1 MAIKYTKHAER
12 RLMGRGIPKAWIEAS
27 IASPDRQV
35 PDPKDPRLT
44 RAYKRLLDAGGRV
57 LRVVYMKTGSDTLII
72 TAFLDRDAE

>member
-1 MAIKYTKHAER
+1 MQNADSWDAEYP
-12 RLMGRGIPKAWIEAS
+12 RLGSKP
-27 IASPDRQV
+27 ASPVRIVRFPIQ
-35 PDPKDPRLT
+35 KDPRLT